1 MVFELC
7 QIDVFFLC
15 FLFQNTFF
23 KLIKVGHIKT
33 ENSYIGLFVLQVDIP
48 V

>member
-1 MVFELC
+1 MFSLSEHL
-7 QIDVFFLC
+7 
-15 FLFQNTFF
+15 F
-23 KLIKVGHIKT
+23 KLIKVGNIKT